1 MTIKKHLYSLN
12 TIFSFWYI
20 VSNNQQDD
28 TDVQDKIVEKIH
40 KEEGLDEED
49 NNYNVNDSLSDSN
62 EQDAQKDNTGHNLT
76 GNK

>member
-62 EQDAQKDNTGHNLT
+62 EQDAEKDNTGT
-76 GNK
+76 

>member
-62 EQDAQKDNTGHNLT
+62 EQDAQKDNTGT
-76 GNK
+76 

>member
-1 MTIKKHLYSLN
+1 M
-12 TIFSFWYI
+12 
-20 VSNNQQDD
+20 SNNQQDD

-62 EQDAQKDNTGHNLT
+62 EQDAQKDTTGT
-76 GNK
+76 

>member
-1 MTIKKHLYSLN
+1 M
-12 TIFSFWYI
+12 
-20 VSNNQQDD
+20 SNNQQDD

-62 EQDAQKDNTGHNLT
+62 EQDVEKDNTWT
-76 GNK
+76 

>member
-1 MTIKKHLYSLN
+1 MSIEDEN
-12 TIFSFWYI
+12 GRE
-20 VSNNQQDD
+20 DD

-62 EQDAQKDNTGHNLT
+62 EQDAQKDNTGT
-76 GNK
+76 

>member
-1 MTIKKHLYSLN
+1 M
-12 TIFSFWYI
+12 
-20 VSNNQQDD
+20 SNNEQDD

-62 EQDAQKDNTGHNLT
+62 EQDAEKDNTGT
-76 GNK
+76 